1 MNIVS
6 ITPALA
12 SAASHLY
19 ATAWKAAY
27 RGMIPQEYLDQL
39 SPERW
44 TPLLGQSS
52 PDQQDFLLLEDGQ
65 PAAVSSICAARDPS
79 MQGWGEIVSL
89 YVHPDRFRRGYGR
102 ALLQH
107 DLRQLA
113 GMGFSRVYLCV
124 LEPESAA
131 LSCVFPRSTAPS
143 AHKAQKRQRRSGRCR
158 LFLPFCQLTVSVS
171 RWVKTISSLKSSA
184 SAPANSSSSQS
195 S

>member
-52 PDQQDFLLLEDGQ
+52 PDQQDFLLLENGQ

-79 MQGWGEIVSL
+79 MQGWGEIISL

-113 GMGFSRVYLCV
+113 GMGFSRVYLWV
-124 LEPESAA
+124 LEENLRAQSFYRAMGLSPDGGRSLLTIGGAEIPELRFVRTVPASAA
-131 LSCVFPRSTAPS
+131 AEP
-143 AHKAQKRQRRSGRCR
+143 
-158 LFLPFCQLTVSVS
+158 
-171 RWVKTISSLKSSA
+171 
-184 SAPANSSSSQS
+184 
-195 S
+195 